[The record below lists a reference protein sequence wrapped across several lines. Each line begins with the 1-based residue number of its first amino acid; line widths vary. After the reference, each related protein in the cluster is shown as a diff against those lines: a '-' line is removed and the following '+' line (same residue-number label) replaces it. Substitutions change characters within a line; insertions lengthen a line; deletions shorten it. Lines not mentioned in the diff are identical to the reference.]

1 MATVL
6 GPLGSQQQP
15 RQQDSRQGCPA
26 GPGSCR
32 GVPIPLHMPS
42 PPHWPP
48 APTHTP
54 AEHPLPSV
62 LRLPACFT
70 IVHWRVFFKW
80 YFFFFFFYLSDYIL
94 KGNLTAPLETENNHL
109 RQQIEDI
116 RTIRMKAKHVV
127 RPRKARDLQKAGA
140 GGGTDPTPRPL
151 ALSRALTHRVLPSAL
166 VQCSMNWVPPVSV
179 V

>member
-1 MATVL
+1 MV
-6 GPLGSQQQP
+6 
-15 RQQDSRQGCPA
+15 
-26 GPGSCR
+26 
-32 GVPIPLHMPS
+32 
-42 PPHWPP
+42 
-48 APTHTP
+48 
-54 AEHPLPSV
+54 
-62 LRLPACFT
+62 
-70 IVHWRVFFKW
+70 
-80 YFFFFFFYLSDYIL
+80 FFFFFFYLSDYIL

-166 VQCSMNWVPPVSV
+166 VQCSMNWVPPMSV